1 MLCENRIGS
10 YRQMTRLGPIRS
22 DSCLNV
28 SITDVFCGSPV
39 SSSLSYGVTVNWK

>member
-10 YRQMTRLGPIRS
+10 YLQMIRLGPIRS

-28 SITDVFCGSPV
+28 SIMVSFCGSPV
-39 SSSLSYGVTVNWK
+39 SSSLSYGVTVN